1 MSLLW
6 FRRKRDETKRDAEVA
21 ADATVQPRSQTRS
34 PLRIRH
40 LLLLNLAPADT
51 AAHIETAPPLGSR
64 DEVIRTIGEA
74 IPGIRF
80 DGAAGEAGG
89 DGHRVT
95 VDIGRDDPVHAAVA
109 TAEGDAG
116 LALLQQLLERTRWR
130 AYAPREGKF
139 IEPDALDLFALSEP
153 PGASPV
159 P

>member
-6 FRRKRDETKRDAEVA
+6 FRRKRDETKRDAELA
-21 ADATVQPRSQTRS
+21 ADASVQPQSQTRA

-40 LLLLNLAPADT
+40 LLLLNLAPSDT

-64 DEVIRTIGEA
+64 DEVVRAIAEA

-80 DGAAGEAGG
+80 DGAAGEAAG

-116 LALLQQLLERTRWR
+116 LERLQQLLERTRWR

-153 PGASPV
+153 PGASPM

>member
-6 FRRKRDETKRDAEVA
+6 FRRKRDETKRDAELA
-21 ADATVQPRSQTRS
+21 ADASVQPQSQTRA

-40 LLLLNLAPADT
+40 LLLLNLAPSDT

-64 DEVIRTIGEA
+64 DEVIRAIAEA

-80 DGAAGEAGG
+80 DGAAGEAAG

-116 LALLQQLLERTRWR
+116 LERLQQLLERTRWR

-153 PGASPV
+153 PGASPM